1 MLGPS
6 FTLNYQSTCLLLGT
20 VDFFSYGSLIMGL
33 DLLFYK
39 NFTHLHHFAN
49 AELKS
54 EKKDNSEKQIKTKT
68 PFASFVEPWVLLS
81 LG

>member
-1 MLGPS
+1 
-6 FTLNYQSTCLLLGT
+6 
-20 VDFFSYGSLIMGL
+20 MGL

-81 LG
+81 LGWENNSATPRIPFGIVFVKKEPRGSSQLW

>member
-54 EKKDNSEKQIKTKT
+54 EKKGSSEKQIKTKT
-68 PFASFVEPWVLLS
+68 LFVEPWVLLS
-81 LG
+81 VG